1 MAELYKKKGLDP
13 KKIVGDHSSALSLR
27 CRDVF
32 LGPSA
37 RF

>member
-27 CRDVF
+27 C
-32 LGPSA
+32 LIGLPA